1 MSLTGDGQNVNVNGN
16 LVLPGP
22 STKIRT
28 PLIQF
33 SDNTTLASANGIWSS
48 GPGGL
53 SYSGNVFATNF
64 SGNASNLSNLTG
76 AAAGTYGSGTSV
88 PSVTV
93 DASGRITSIST
104 TTINTVSTGTLGQLA
119 YYTASNTLGGDVGL
133 GYVAGTQTLSVGGS
147 LKVSGDIFVSGNTYV
162 GNNVVFNDAIVAI
175 GNSYPN
181 GTTMGLLMQRPA
193 GNVMMGYLSTEGGS
207 AYTNAL
213 VFGYTFSG
221 ANGSLLTPDLSN
233 TLNVQVLGSVSSTTG
248 FYGNVIGSNT
258 GSFSNISISSSI
270 IGLGPGAGA
279 SSAANTISVGA
290 SAGRFNQG
298 SYSIALGDLA
308 GYSYQDAYSVAIG
321 SGAGKLLQGQA
332 SVAIGKNAGN
342 DSQGPGTVS
351 IGGAAG
357 QTSQGQESIAIG
369 DTAGQTSQGYA
380 SVAIGSLA
388 GNIGQKCQSV
398 AIGFNA
404 GKSYQDESS
413 VAIGAYAGGS
423 SQGRFAVAMGL
434 EAGGIGQE
442 ESAVAIGF
450 SAGNIT
456 QKEDAVAIGRNAGA
470 TSQGSWAVAIGVGAA
485 QESQGNE
492 AIAIGDNAGAGSQG
506 SSAIAIGYNA
516 GNSSQG
522 SGAIAID
529 ASGVPG
535 APQAPNSVLI
545 NASSGAVDPVASGFY
560 VAPIRY
566 LTTSSNVVAYNQTTR
581 EVTDTGAMTLGTY
594 GASIRTGALYGSI
607 AGSNTVSAS
616 NITVSGNVSIGNATV
631 STSTLTVGSN
641 LFAYDL
647 GSNVLVVSGNVSASR
662 FTGNGSTLT
671 GLTGA
676 TPGLYGNAT
685 TVSQITVDATGRIT
699 GISNVTIAAS
709 SSSNLAQVV
718 NLGNATANT
727 VLFTNTTTSLVAS
740 GNVLVQGQSN
750 LVGNTVASNISV
762 YSISFGGTSDG
773 YVRSISLQDTTD
785 ISNSTTA
792 YITVGG
798 ISTTTY
804 NPTFLTSVSAL
815 GTWNGTPTPAL
826 GGASLGAFSA
836 TIGANIT
843 NFTPSGGLVNG
854 TYTIYAVSN
863 GTWTVAASMAG
874 SVSNLASTLSLSTGN
889 RVLITIT
896 YDGTVYYVNWVKYS

>member
-16 LVLPGP
+16 LILPGP

-93 DASGRITSIST
+93 DSTGRITSIST

-248 FYGNVIGSNT
+248 FYGNV
-258 GSFSNISISSSI
+258 
-270 IGLGPGAGA
+270 LG
-279 SSAANTISVGA
+279 ANTVSA
-290 SAGRFNQG
+290 S
-298 SYSIALGDLA
+298 
-308 GYSYQDAYSVAIG
+308 
-321 SGAGKLLQGQA
+321 
-332 SVAIGKNAGN
+332 
-342 DSQGPGTVS
+342 
-351 IGGAAG
+351 
-357 QTSQGQESIAIG
+357 
-369 DTAGQTSQGYA
+369 
-380 SVAIGSLA
+380 
-388 GNIGQKCQSV
+388 
-398 AIGFNA
+398 
-404 GKSYQDESS
+404 
-413 VAIGAYAGGS
+413 
-423 SQGRFAVAMGL
+423 
-434 EAGGIGQE
+434 
-442 ESAVAIGF
+442 
-450 SAGNIT
+450 
-456 QKEDAVAIGRNAGA
+456 
-470 TSQGSWAVAIGVGAA
+470 
-485 QESQGNE
+485 
-492 AIAIGDNAGAGSQG
+492 
-506 SSAIAIGYNA
+506 
-516 GNSSQG
+516 
-522 SGAIAID
+522 
-529 ASGVPG
+529 
-535 APQAPNSVLI
+535 
-545 NASSGAVDPVASGFY
+545 
-560 VAPIRY
+560 
-566 LTTSSNVVAYNQTTR
+566 
-581 EVTDTGAMTLGTY
+581 TLY
-594 GASIRTGALYGSI
+594 GAL
-607 AGSNTVSAS
+607 AGSNTVNATTVSATTFYGAVSALANTVSGANLYGNVLGANTVSASGFFGPVSGSNTISAS
-616 NITVSGNVSIGNATV
+616 NV
-631 STSTLTVGSN
+631 STGTLEVGSN
-641 LFAYDL
+641 LIAYDV

-699 GISNVTIAAS
+699 GIANVSIGPV
-709 SSSNLAQVV
+709 SNLAQVV

-863 GTWTVAASMAG
+863 GSWTVAASMAG

>member
-93 DASGRITSIST
+93 DSTGRITSISA

-248 FYGNVIGSNT
+248 FYGNV
-258 GSFSNISISSSI
+258 
-270 IGLGPGAGA
+270 LG
-279 SSAANTISVGA
+279 ANTVSA
-290 SAGRFNQG
+290 S
-298 SYSIALGDLA
+298 
-308 GYSYQDAYSVAIG
+308 
-321 SGAGKLLQGQA
+321 
-332 SVAIGKNAGN
+332 
-342 DSQGPGTVS
+342 
-351 IGGAAG
+351 
-357 QTSQGQESIAIG
+357 
-369 DTAGQTSQGYA
+369 
-380 SVAIGSLA
+380 
-388 GNIGQKCQSV
+388 
-398 AIGFNA
+398 
-404 GKSYQDESS
+404 
-413 VAIGAYAGGS
+413 
-423 SQGRFAVAMGL
+423 
-434 EAGGIGQE
+434 
-442 ESAVAIGF
+442 
-450 SAGNIT
+450 
-456 QKEDAVAIGRNAGA
+456 
-470 TSQGSWAVAIGVGAA
+470 
-485 QESQGNE
+485 
-492 AIAIGDNAGAGSQG
+492 
-506 SSAIAIGYNA
+506 
-516 GNSSQG
+516 
-522 SGAIAID
+522 
-529 ASGVPG
+529 
-535 APQAPNSVLI
+535 
-545 NASSGAVDPVASGFY
+545 
-560 VAPIRY
+560 
-566 LTTSSNVVAYNQTTR
+566 
-581 EVTDTGAMTLGTY
+581 TLY
-594 GASIRTGALYGSI
+594 GAL
-607 AGSNTVSAS
+607 AGSNTVNATTVSATTFYGAVSALANTVSGANLYGNVLGANTVSASGFFGPVSGSNTISAS
-616 NITVSGNVSIGNATV
+616 NV
-631 STSTLTVGSN
+631 STGTLEVGSN
-641 LFAYDL
+641 LIAYDV

-699 GISNVTIAAS
+699 GIANVSIDS
-709 SSSNLAQVV
+709 VSNLAQVV

-863 GTWTVAASMAG
+863 GSWTVAASMAG

>member
-16 LVLPGP
+16 LILPGP

-33 SDNTTLASANGIWSS
+33 FDNTTLASANGIWSS

-93 DASGRITSIST
+93 DSTGRITNIST

-119 YYTASNTLGGDVGL
+119 YYTASNTIGGDVGL

-248 FYGNVIGSNT
+248 FHGNV
-258 GSFSNISISSSI
+258 
-270 IGLGPGAGA
+270 LGANAVSA
-279 SSAANTISVGA
+279 S
-290 SAGRFNQG
+290 
-298 SYSIALGDLA
+298 
-308 GYSYQDAYSVAIG
+308 
-321 SGAGKLLQGQA
+321 
-332 SVAIGKNAGN
+332 
-342 DSQGPGTVS
+342 
-351 IGGAAG
+351 
-357 QTSQGQESIAIG
+357 
-369 DTAGQTSQGYA
+369 
-380 SVAIGSLA
+380 
-388 GNIGQKCQSV
+388 
-398 AIGFNA
+398 
-404 GKSYQDESS
+404 
-413 VAIGAYAGGS
+413 
-423 SQGRFAVAMGL
+423 
-434 EAGGIGQE
+434 
-442 ESAVAIGF
+442 
-450 SAGNIT
+450 
-456 QKEDAVAIGRNAGA
+456 
-470 TSQGSWAVAIGVGAA
+470 
-485 QESQGNE
+485 
-492 AIAIGDNAGAGSQG
+492 
-506 SSAIAIGYNA
+506 
-516 GNSSQG
+516 
-522 SGAIAID
+522 
-529 ASGVPG
+529 
-535 APQAPNSVLI
+535 
-545 NASSGAVDPVASGFY
+545 
-560 VAPIRY
+560 
-566 LTTSSNVVAYNQTTR
+566 
-581 EVTDTGAMTLGTY
+581 TLY
-594 GASIRTGALYGSI
+594 GAL
-607 AGSNTVSAS
+607 AGSNTVNATTVSATTFYGAVSALANTVSGANLYGNVLGANTVSASGFFGPVSGSNTISAS
-616 NITVSGNVSIGNATV
+616 NV
-631 STSTLTVGSN
+631 STGTLEVGSN
-641 LFAYDL
+641 LIAYDV

-699 GISNVTIAAS
+699 GIANVSIGPV
-709 SSSNLAQVV
+709 SNLAQVV

-863 GTWTVAASMAG
+863 GSWTVAASMAG

>member
-93 DASGRITSIST
+93 DASGRITNIST

-119 YYTASNTLGGDVGL
+119 YYTASNTLGGDIGL

-147 LKVSGDIFVSGNTYV
+147 LRVSGDMFVSGNTYT
-162 GNNVVFNDAIVAI
+162 GNNVVFNDAVVAI

-193 GNVMMGYLSTEGGS
+193 GNVMMGYLSTEGGA
-207 AYTNAL
+207 AYTNTL
-213 VFGYTFSG
+213 VFGYTFSS
-221 ANGSLLTPDLSN
+221 ANGPLLTPDLGN
-233 TLNVQVLGSVSSTTG
+233 TLNVHVLGSVTTTTG
-248 FYGNVIGSNT
+248 LYGNV
-258 GSFSNISISSSI
+258 
-270 IGLGPGAGA
+270 LGT
-279 SSAANTISVGA
+279 N
-290 SAGRFNQG
+290 
-298 SYSIALGDLA
+298 
-308 GYSYQDAYSVAIG
+308 
-321 SGAGKLLQGQA
+321 
-332 SVAIGKNAGN
+332 
-342 DSQGPGTVS
+342 TVS
-351 IGGAAG
+351 
-357 QTSQGQESIAIG
+357 
-369 DTAGQTSQGYA
+369 A
-380 SVAIGSLA
+380 S
-388 GNIGQKCQSV
+388 
-398 AIGFNA
+398 
-404 GKSYQDESS
+404 
-413 VAIGAYAGGS
+413 
-423 SQGRFAVAMGL
+423 
-434 EAGGIGQE
+434 
-442 ESAVAIGF
+442 
-450 SAGNIT
+450 T
-456 QKEDAVAIGRNAGA
+456 
-470 TSQGSWAVAIGVGAA
+470 
-485 QESQGNE
+485 
-492 AIAIGDNAGAGSQG
+492 
-506 SSAIAIGYNA
+506 
-516 GNSSQG
+516 
-522 SGAIAID
+522 
-529 ASGVPG
+529 
-535 APQAPNSVLI
+535 
-545 NASSGAVDPVASGFY
+545 
-560 VAPIRY
+560 
-566 LTTSSNVVAYNQTTR
+566 
-581 EVTDTGAMTLGTY
+581 
-594 GASIRTGALYGSI
+594 LYGTL
-607 AGSNTVSAS
+607 AGSNTVTASTFYGAVSALANTVSGANLYGNVLGANTVSASGFFGAVSGSNTISAS
-616 NITVSGNVSIGNATV
+616 NV
-631 STSTLTVGSN
+631 STGVLSVGSN

-647 GSNVLVVSGNVSASR
+647 GSNVLTVSGNVSASR

-676 TPGLYGNAT
+676 TAGLYGNAT

-699 GISNVTIAAS
+699 GISNVSITS
-709 SSSNLAQVV
+709 SANLAQVV

-762 YSISFGGTSDG
+762 YSISFGGTSNG
-773 YVRSISLQDTTD
+773 YVRTISLQDTTD

-792 YITVGG
+792 YITAAGL
-798 ISTTTY
+798 STTTY
-804 NPTFLTSVSAL
+804 NPKFLTSVSAL

-863 GTWTVAASMAG
+863 GSWTVAASMAG